1 MIIGMFNIKNFYKN
15 KRGGGTSLMGC
26 GCHVSND
33 QVNNGVGVQNCQRIK
48 NIRVCFVFKSVRG
61 P

>member
-1 MIIGMFNIKNFYKN
+1 VADVDELKKKNT
-15 KRGGGTSLMGC
+15 RGTSLMEC

-33 QVNNGVGVQNCQRIK
+33 QVNNGAGGPKLPKNQ
-48 NIRVCFVFKSVRG
+48 NIRVCFVFKLVKG

>member
-1 MIIGMFNIKNFYKN
+1 MYYFFLLLFLI
-15 KRGGGTSLMGC
+15 RPRQPCDTSLMGC

-48 NIRVCFVFKSVRG
+48 T
-61 P
+61 